1 MVDLPTPAPF
11 PGSSLDA
18 TKHPGTR
25 RAFVL
30 LSILTAVVVTPYAI
44 RGLPSGHDVSH
55 HLVWA
60 NAFLRQIAAGELY
73 PRWLAHLGNNLGGSP
88 TFFFYPPLP
97 FFASSAFGILTLDP
111 SRQVLAGSILSIWI
125 GVIGTFLWLRNR
137 FDARAAAV
145 GSALYLLM
153 PYHLMVDF
161 ATRTA
166 YAELWALAC
175 LPWVLSSVD
184 AAVDSRLRALCLG
197 ALTTSLLLLSHPPT
211 SVTFLPMAL
220 AYSIYV
226 ALEARSAGPILVS
239 IGSWCLGG
247 GLAAVYLFPALT
259 HGGFVQQQHMFTDRW
274 YYGNWFFFYP
284 PLTVDGQDPSS
295 LFAVRRA
302 LEEGHRGRGFFKIL
316 ITAVTTAQIVL
327 CWLGLA
333 ALRLLDHKRDASA
346 QLKLAVIFAVVASA
360 YYFLNFRA
368 SDFLWANLPLL
379 AHIQFP
385 WRVNA
390 ELLLCGAMIGACLT
404 SAILS
409 RPRNG
414 RGRIIAWVAAIGVAG
429 LLVANIGNSLHYPPV
444 KQEEMIDILRN
455 YVSPLEHV
463 APYRTS
469 PAALFREGGQTAFVS
484 GAGNATVAEWAA
496 RHIEIDVVAERA
508 GTLAIAEQFYPGW
521 SAVITPAG
529 EHVTVDRLAVEY
541 GILAVDV
548 PAGRSRISLRLGWTP
563 NERLGWQVSVMSGLI
578 LILMLGA
585 DWLKRDHSR
594 GPVATSEGSSDLRPR
609 GGFWR
614 LI

>member
-1 MVDLPTPAPF
+1 M
-11 PGSSLDA
+11 
-18 TKHPGTR
+18 
-25 RAFVL
+25 L
-30 LSILTAVVVTPYAI
+30 LILTAVVVTPYAI

-55 HLVWA
+55 HIVWA
-60 NAFLRQIAAGELY
+60 DAFLRQLAGGELY

-97 FFASSAFGILTLDP
+97 FFASSAFGILTGDP
-111 SRQVLAGSILSIWI
+111 SREVLAGSILSIWI
-125 GVIGTFLWLRNR
+125 GVIGTFLWLRNW

-166 YAELWALAC
+166 YAELWALAW

-184 AAVDSRLRALCLG
+184 AAVNSRLRALCLG

-211 SVTFLPMAL
+211 CVTFLPMAL

-226 ALEARSAGPILVS
+226 ALQARSAGPVLVS
-239 IGSWCLGG
+239 IASWCLGG
-247 GLAAVYLFPALT
+247 GLAAVYLLPALT
-259 HGGFVQQQHMFTDRW
+259 HGGFVQQQHMFADRG

-284 PLTVDGQDPSS
+284 PITVEGHDPSF

-302 LEEGHRGRGFFKIL
+302 LGGDHRGFFKML

-327 CWLGLA
+327 CWLAVA
-333 ALRLLDHKRDASA
+333 ALRLLDHERKATA
-346 QLKLAVIFAVVASA
+346 QLKLAVIFAAVASA

-368 SDFLWANLPLL
+368 SDFLWASLPLL
-379 AHIQFP
+379 SHIQFP

-404 SAILS
+404 SAIS
-409 RPRNG
+409 NRPRDG

-429 LLVANIGNSLHYPPV
+429 LLLANIGNSLLYAPV
-444 KQEEMIDILRN
+444 KREEMTDILRN
-455 YVSPLEHV
+455 YVSFPEHV
-463 APYRTS
+463 APHRAS
-469 PAALFREGGQTAFVS
+469 PAALFRGGAQTAFVS
-484 GAGNATVAEWAA
+484 GAGNATVAKWAA
-496 RHIEIDVVAERA
+496 RRIEIDVVAERPA
-508 GTLAIAEQFYPGW
+508 TLAIAEQFYPGW

-529 EHVTVDRLAVEY
+529 EQVTVDRLAVEY

-563 NERLGWQVSVMSGLI
+563 NERFGWQVSAVSGLI

-585 DWLKRDHSR
+585 DWLKMIISPARI
-594 GPVATSEGSSDLRPR
+594 
-609 GGFWR
+609 WR
-614 LI
+614 VQ

>member
-1 MVDLPTPAPF
+1 MVESLAPAPF
-11 PGSSLDA
+11 PKSSLDA

-30 LSILTAVVVTPYAI
+30 LLILTAVVVTPYAI
-44 RGLPSGHDVSH
+44 RGLPSGHDVMH

-60 NAFLRQIAAGELY
+60 DAFLRQIAVGELY
-73 PRWLAHLGNNLGGSP
+73 PRWLTHLGKNLGGSP
-88 TFFFYPPLP
+88 AFFFYPPLP
-97 FFASSAFGILTLDP
+97 YFASSAFGILTLDP
-111 SRQVLAGSILSIWI
+111 SRQVLGGAILSIWI
-125 GVIGTFLWLRNR
+125 GVIGTFLWLRHW

-153 PYHLMVDF
+153 PYHLLVDF

-184 AAVDSRLRALCLG
+184 AAVDSRLRAVCFG
-197 ALTTSLLLLSHPPT
+197 ALSTSLLLLSHPPT
-211 SVTFLPMAL
+211 SVTFLPMAV

-226 ALEARSAGPILVS
+226 ALEARSAGPVLVS
-239 IGSWCLGG
+239 IASWCLGG
-247 GLAAVYLFPALT
+247 GLAAVYLLPALT
-259 HGGFVQQQHMFTDRW
+259 HGGFVQQQHMFSDHW

-284 PLTVDGQDPSS
+284 PVMVDGQAPSF

-302 LEEGHRGRGFFKIL
+302 LEGDHRGFFKII

-327 CWLGLA
+327 CWLGVA
-333 ALRLLDHKRDASA
+333 ALRLLDYERKASA
-346 QLKLAVIFAVVASA
+346 QLKLAVAFAVVASA

-368 SDFLWANLPLL
+368 SDFLWARLPLL

-404 SAILS
+404 SAIS
-409 RPRNG
+409 NRPRNG
-414 RGRIIAWVAAIGVAG
+414 RGRIIAWVAAIGLAG
-429 LLVANIGNSLHYPPV
+429 VLVANIENSLHYAPV
-444 KQEEMIDILRN
+444 KQEEMTNILRN

-469 PAALFREGGQTAFVS
+469 PAALFREGAQTVFVS

-496 RHIEIDVVAERA
+496 RRIEIDVVAERP

-529 EHVTVDRLAVEY
+529 GQVTVDRLAVEY

-563 NERLGWQVSVMSGLI
+563 NERLGWQVSGVSGLI
-578 LILMLGA
+578 LILMLSG
-585 DWLKRDHSR
+585 DWLKRHHSR
-594 GPVATSEGSSDLRPR
+594 RHSQRQSGMPVSVPLSR
-609 GGFWR
+609 
-614 LI
+614 

>member
-1 MVDLPTPAPF
+1 MYDSPRPAPF
-11 PGSSLDA
+11 QNSRLDA

-25 RAFVL
+25 RAFAL
-30 LSILTAVVVTPYAI
+30 LLILTAVVVPPYAI
-44 RGLPSGHDVSH
+44 RGLPSGHDVRH

-60 NAFLRQIAAGELY
+60 DAFLRQLASGELY
-73 PRWLAHLGNNLGGSP
+73 PRWLAHLGETLGGSP
-88 TFFFYPPLP
+88 TFFLYPPLP
-97 FFASSAFGILTLDP
+97 FFASSAFGILPLDP
-111 SRQVLAGSILSIWI
+111 SRQVLAGAILSIWI

-145 GSALYLLM
+145 GSALYLLL

-197 ALTTSLLLLSHPPT
+197 ALTTGLLLLSHPPT

-239 IGSWCLGG
+239 IASWCLGG
-247 GLAAVYLFPALT
+247 GLAAVYLLPALT
-259 HGGFVQQQHMFTDRW
+259 HGGFVQQQFMFTEHW
-274 YYGNWFFFYP
+274 YYGNWFFFSP
-284 PLTVDGQDPSS
+284 PLTVDVPAPPF
-295 LFAVRRA
+295 LVAVRRA
-302 LEEGHRGRGFFKIL
+302 LGGDHRGFFKIF

-327 CWLGLA
+327 CWLGVA
-333 ALRLLDHKRDASA
+333 ALRLFYNERKEST
-346 QLKLAVIFAVVASA
+346 QLKLAVAIAGVASA
-360 YYFLNFRA
+360 YYLLNLRA
-368 SDFLWANLPLL
+368 SEFLWASLPLL

-404 SAILS
+404 SAIS
-409 RPRNG
+409 NRPRNG
-414 RGRIIAWVAAIGVAG
+414 RGRIIAWVAVIGGAG
-429 LLVANIGNSLHYPPV
+429 LLVANMENSLHYAPV
-444 KQEEMIDILRN
+444 KQEEMTDVLRN
-455 YVSPLEHV
+455 YVSPLEYV
-463 APYRTS
+463 APHRAS
-469 PAALFREGGQTAFVS
+469 PAALFRDGAQTAFVS

-496 RHIEIDVVAERA
+496 RRIEIDVVAERP

-529 EHVTVDRLAVEY
+529 AQVTVDRLAVEY

-548 PAGRSRISLRLGWTP
+548 PAGRSRIALRLGWTP
-563 NERLGWQVSVMSGLI
+563 NERLGWQVSAVSGLI

-585 DWLKRDHSR
+585 DWLTRHYSRRHSQR
-594 GPVATSEGSSDLRPR
+594 QSGMTASVPLTR
-609 GGFWR
+609 
-614 LI
+614 

>member
-1 MVDLPTPAPF
+1 MDDSPAPAPF
-11 PGSSLDA
+11 PDSSLDA

-30 LSILTAVVVTPYAI
+30 LLILTAVVVTPYAI

-88 TFFFYPPLP
+88 VFFFYPPLP

-125 GVIGTFLWLRNR
+125 GVIGTFLWLRNW

-153 PYHLMVDF
+153 PYHLMIDF

-175 LPWVLSSVD
+175 LPWVLISAD
-184 AAVDSRLRALCLG
+184 AAVESRLRALCLG

-226 ALEARSAGPILVS
+226 ALEARSAGPVLVS

-247 GLAAVYLFPALT
+247 GLAAAYLLPALT

-284 PLTVDGQDPSS
+284 PLTVDGHDPSI

-302 LEEGHRGRGFFKIL
+302 LGGDHRGFFKIL
-316 ITAVTTAQIVL
+316 ITAVTTVQIVL
-327 CWLGLA
+327 CWLAVG
-333 ALRLLDHKRDASA
+333 ALRLLDHDRKASA

-368 SDFLWANLPLL
+368 SDFLWASLPLL
-379 AHIQFP
+379 SHIQFP

-404 SAILS
+404 SAILN
-409 RPRNG
+409 RPRDG
-414 RGRIIAWVAAIGVAG
+414 RGRIIAWAAAIGVAG
-429 LLVANIGNSLHYPPV
+429 LLIANIGNSLLYAPV
-444 KQEEMIDILRN
+444 KREEATDILRN

-463 APYRTS
+463 APRRTS
-469 PAALFREGGQTAFVS
+469 PGTLFRKGAQTAFVS
-484 GAGNATVAEWAA
+484 GEGNATVAKWAA
-496 RHIEIDVVAERA
+496 RRIEIDVVAERP

-529 EHVTVDRLAVEY
+529 EQVAVDRLAVEY

-563 NERLGWQVSVMSGLI
+563 YERFGWQVSAVSGLI

-585 DWLKRDHSR
+585 DWLKRRHSR
-594 GPVATSEGSSDLRPR
+594 DSSDLRPR
-609 GGFWR
+609 SGFRR